1 VQKAVGSSHDDVF
14 IGNNLDNFFW
24 VGLGNDH
31 VEGAGGL
38 NTVVLPGSVSQYSI
52 SAAVKPNAF
61 FIDALDGVSGSK
73 QVSNVQTLRFDD
85 AQVSLPSMAKVSAT
99 PLAPPLP
106 GAGLQTLNLLEF
118 AALPTPSWASNPNVP
133 NGPGAD
139 LSQARFSAASMITVA
154 FGADSI
160 KPFLD
165 IGMSFYSNGMRHAEV
180 AKLIADNQ
188 IIESL
193 LGSPEN
199 GAWINHVYK
208 NVVGTPPGPDV
219 QADFVQLL
227 SSNQFSRAG
236 LLELAAGLTPFVEQ
250 QASLVG
256 FSLIQ

>member
-1 VQKAVGSSHDDVF
+1 
-14 IGNNLDNFFW
+14 
-24 VGLGNDH
+24 
-31 VEGAGGL
+31 
-38 NTVVLPGSVSQYSI
+38 
-52 SAAVKPNAF
+52 
-61 FIDALDGVSGSK
+61 
-73 QVSNVQTLRFDD
+73 
-85 AQVSLPSMAKVSAT
+85 
-99 PLAPPLP
+99 
-106 GAGLQTLNLLEF
+106 
-118 AALPTPSWASNPNVP
+118 
-133 NGPGAD
+133 
-139 LSQARFSAASMITVA
+139 
-154 FGADSI
+154 
-160 KPFLD
+160 
-165 IGMSFYSNGMRHAEV
+165 MRHAEV